1 MAAEPL
7 GIKTEFLRSTFLD
20 AAPPVLLI
28 SEISPTL
35 GNALEFLFVMPVLRL
50 VPTPDSEI
58 PEFCAFSCLEP
69 KPFLLLVED
78 DPPPADFLY
87 PFPAPFLPAGFFAS
101 RRKLEKS
108 SLFSSSSS

>member
-1 MAAEPL
+1 MCPL
-7 GIKTEFLRSTFLD
+7 LTPKIVVNK
-20 AAPPVLLI
+20 VLSFRLYI
-28 SEISPTL
+28 TY
-35 GNALEFLFVMPVLRL
+35 LFVMPVLRL

-58 PEFCAFSCLEP
+58 PEFCAFSCREP

>member
-1 MAAEPL
+1 
-7 GIKTEFLRSTFLD
+7 
-20 AAPPVLLI
+20 
-28 SEISPTL
+28 
-35 GNALEFLFVMPVLRL
+35 MPVLRL

-58 PEFCAFSCLEP
+58 PEFCAFSCREP